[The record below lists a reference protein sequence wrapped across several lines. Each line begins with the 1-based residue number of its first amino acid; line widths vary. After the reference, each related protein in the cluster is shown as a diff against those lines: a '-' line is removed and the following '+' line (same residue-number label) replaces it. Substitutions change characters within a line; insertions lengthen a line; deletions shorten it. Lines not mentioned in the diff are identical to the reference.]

1 MKRICLL
8 VSLIGFFPVWEAMG
22 LEYRVVK
29 GDNLSKIGRL
39 FGVSYKE
46 IMAANGLTK
55 TIIYPDQVLV
65 IPTEGKKQGPEIASR
80 DSFPRI
86 EQRYPKL
93 GEVDD
98 RVVAPEIPRAPEI
111 AIRPI
116 DPVEPYAS
124 ARKVESPNLADNSLR
139 KPSNDEDPLG
149 LGYRPSPY
157 RNPPSSSA
165 APVRPIDPA
174 PEIRAHRVP
183 QQKFPRYV
191 EVPAAAHVYPGSK
204 PPEKAPEKA
213 LDPNHFPKPSFKDA
227 CKPRCVSSKKYHF
240 VQQGDSIWSIS
251 RKYGVSPL
259 KLRRTNNL
267 LFSKIRPGMKLEIPE
282 GGGLL

>member
-8 VSLIGFFPVWEAMG
+8 VSMIGFFPVCEAVG

-39 FGVSYKE
+39 FGVSYRE

-65 IPTEGKKQGPEIASR
+65 IPTDEKKQDPQTISR
-80 DSFPRI
+80 NATPRI
-86 EQRYPKL
+86 EKRYPQL

-98 RVVAPEIPRAPEI
+98 RVVAPPIPRAPEI

-116 DPVEPYAS
+116 DPIEPYAS
-124 ARKVESPNLADNSLR
+124 ARKLEPPALANNSLR

-157 RNPPSSSA
+157 RNPPPSNA
-165 APVRPIDPA
+165 APVRPIAPA

-204 PPEKAPEKA
+204 PPDRPPEKA

-227 CKPRCVSSKKYHF
+227 CKPRSGSSKKFHL
-240 VQQGDSIWSIS
+240 VQQGDSIWCIS

-267 LFSKIRPGMKLEIPE
+267 LFSKIRPGMKLEIPK

>member
-1 MKRICLL
+1 MASI
-8 VSLIGFFPVWEAMG
+8 IGFFPVCEAMG
-22 LEYRVVK
+22 LEYRVVR

-55 TIIYPDQVLV
+55 TVIYPDQVLV
-65 IPTEGKKQGPEIASR
+65 IPTEEKKRGPQLASR
-80 DSFPRI
+80 ESIPRI
-86 EQRYPKL
+86 EKRYPKL

-98 RVVAPEIPRAPEI
+98 RVVAPQIPRAPEI
-111 AIRPI
+111 AVRPI

-124 ARKVESPNLADNSLR
+124 ARKLEPPSLAGNTLR
-139 KPSNDEDPLG
+139 KPANDEDPLG

-157 RNPPSSSA
+157 QNPPSPNSA
-165 APVRPIDPA
+165 TVRPVDPA
-174 PEIRAHRVP
+174 TEVRAHRVP

-204 PPEKAPEKA
+204 PPVKA
-213 LDPNHFPKPSFKDA
+213 LDPSHFPKPSFKDA
-227 CKPRCVSSKKYHF
+227 CKPRCAGSKKYHL
-240 VQQGDSIWSIS
+240 VQQGDSIWCIS

-267 LFSKIRPGMKLEIPE
+267 LFSKIQPGMRLEIPE